1 MADDVAIVFL
11 HGGKQGSWKWDE
23 VRAAI
28 ALQAGADTPEMLAL
42 DVPGCGAKSGRA
54 VDSMALSDVVTELA
68 ADIVSFDAP
77 RIMLVGH
84 SQAGTVLPRLAAAQ
98 RQRVAKIV
106 YLSCSVPAE
115 GQTLAAM
122 LGTGRQGENDE
133 EIGWPCDRNTTPL
146 EEMFSTMFC
155 NDMDEAARLGFLAR
169 LGGDDWPLA
178 CATTDTDWGCA
189 AVHDIPAHYVIAL
202 RDQILTPPWQE
213 RFAARFGVAEVS
225 RIDAGHQLM
234 QTRPQAVAE
243 TLLIQLKDIA

>member
-1 MADDVAIVFL
+1 MANDVAIVFL
-11 HGGKQGSWKWDE
+11 HGGKQGSWIWDE

-28 ALQAGADTPEMLAL
+28 ALQAGVNTPEMLAL
-42 DVPGCGAKSGRA
+42 DVPGCGVKSGRA
-54 VDSMALSDVVTELA
+54 VGSMALSDVVTDLA
-68 ADIVSFDAP
+68 SDIALFEAS

-84 SQAGTVLPRLAAAQ
+84 SQAGTVLPRLAAAH
-98 RQRVAKIV
+98 RERVARIV

-155 NDMDEAARLGFLAR
+155 NDMDQAARVAFLTR
-169 LGGDDWPLA
+169 LGDDDWPLA
-178 CATTDTDWGCA
+178 CTTTDTNWGCA
-189 AVHDIPAHYVIAL
+189 AVHDIPAHYIVAL
-202 RDQILTPPWQE
+202 RDQILTQPWQE
-213 RFAARFGVAEVS
+213 RFAARFGVTEVS

-243 TLLIQLKDIA
+243 ALLMQLKDIA